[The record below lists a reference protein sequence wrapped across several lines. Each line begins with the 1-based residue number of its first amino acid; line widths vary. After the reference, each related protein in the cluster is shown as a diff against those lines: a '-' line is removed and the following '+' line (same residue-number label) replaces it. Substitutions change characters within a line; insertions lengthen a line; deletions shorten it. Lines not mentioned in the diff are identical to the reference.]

1 MGLFI
6 PFVTLTFIFF
16 GIFGCFHEKHL
27 RIFGVFYEKHLRKL
41 IKSIIFAT
49 KIYRQIED
57 MERLFKRKLYNRLLE
72 WKQVQ
77 NGKSAILIEG
87 ARRVGKST
95 LVEQFA
101 KNEYESYILVDFNEA
116 SEEVKSLFD
125 NLMNKDYIFLQLQAM
140 YNVVLKERKSVIIFD
155 EVQKCPLARQAI
167 KYLVKDGRY
176 DYIETGSLISI
187 KKNTKD
193 ITIPSEEE
201 RVTLYPMDYEEFRW
215 ALGDEASVPLLH
227 TFFEKRLPLNQAH
240 RDKMRD
246 FRLYMLIGGMPQAVK
261 TFIETNNFSMVD
273 HVKRGIIKVYQED
286 FQKLDETGRLETLFM
301 EIPSQLNQTNNRY
314 KPYAVLGDVDDNKL
328 LELLKDLEDSKT
340 TLFSY
345 HSNDPNVG
353 MSLTKDI
360 SKFKIFCADTGL
372 FVTLAFWDKD
382 HTENIIYQKLLND
395 KLSTNMGYVYENIIA
410 QILTA
415 AGNKLFYY
423 TWKKDANHN
432 YEIDFLLSRG
442 AKLHP
447 IEVKSSGYK
456 THKSLDA
463 FCQKFSHNIEKR
475 YLIYTK
481 DLKQDEDTLLLPVY
495 MTQFL

>member
-1 MGLFI
+1 
-6 PFVTLTFIFF
+6 
-16 GIFGCFHEKHL
+16 
-27 RIFGVFYEKHLRKL
+27 
-41 IKSIIFAT
+41 
-49 KIYRQIED
+49 
-57 MERLFKRKLYNRLLE
+57 MERIFKRKLYDRLLE

-77 NGKSAILIEG
+77 NGKTAILIEG

-101 KNEYESYILVDFNEA
+101 KNEYDSYILIDFNEA
-116 SEEVKSLFD
+116 SDEVKSLFN
-125 NLMNKDYIFLQLQAM
+125 NLMNKDFIFLQLQAL

-187 KKNTKD
+187 KKNTKN

-201 RVTLYPMDYEEFRW
+201 RITLYPMDYEEFRW
-215 ALGDEASVPLLH
+215 ALGDEATVPLLH
-227 TFFEKRLPLNQAH
+227 TFYERRLPLDRAH

-246 FRLYMLIGGMPQAVK
+246 FRLYMLVGGMPQAVK
-261 TFIETNNFSMVD
+261 AYIETNNFSMVD
-273 HVKRGIIKVYQED
+273 QAKRGIIKVYQDD
-286 FQKLDETGRLETLFM
+286 FQKLDKTGRLETLFM
-301 EIPSQLNQTNNRY
+301 EIPSQLSQTSNRY
-314 KPYAVLGDVDDNKL
+314 KPYTVLGQVDDDKL
-328 LELLKDLEDSKT
+328 TELLKDLEDSKT
-340 TLFSY
+340 ALFSY
-345 HSNDPNVG
+345 HSNEPNVG

-395 KLSTNMGYVYENIIA
+395 KLSTNLGYVYENMIA
-410 QILTA
+410 QMLA
-415 AGNKLFYY
+415 ASGNKLFYY
-423 TWKKDANHN
+423 TWPKDETHN

-442 AKLHP
+442 TKLHP

-456 THKSLDA
+456 SHKSLDV
-463 FCQKFSHNIEKR
+463 FCQKYSHVVGQR

-481 DLKQDEDTLLLPVY
+481 DLKKDEETLLLPVY
-495 MTQFL
+495 MTSFL

>member
-1 MGLFI
+1 M
-6 PFVTLTFIFF
+6 
-16 GIFGCFHEKHL
+16 
-27 RIFGVFYEKHLRKL
+27 
-41 IKSIIFAT
+41 
-49 KIYRQIED
+49 
-57 MERLFKRKLYNRLLE
+57 
-72 WKQVQ
+72 
-77 NGKSAILIEG
+77 
-87 ARRVGKST
+87 GKST

-101 KNEYESYILVDFNEA
+101 KNEYESYILIDFNEA
-116 SEEVKSLFD
+116 SDEVRSLFN
-125 NLMNKDYIFLQLQAM
+125 NLLNKDFIFLQLQAL

-155 EVQKCPLARQAI
+155 EVQKCPPARQAI

-187 KKNTKD
+187 KKNTKN

-215 ALGDEASVPLLH
+215 ALGDEATVPLLR
-227 TFFEKRLPLNQAH
+227 TFYERRLPLGKAH

-246 FRLYMLIGGMPQAVK
+246 FRLYMLVGGMPQAVNEY
-261 TFIETNNFSMVD
+261 IETNNFSMVD

-286 FQKLDETGRLETLFM
+286 FLKLDETGRLETLFM
-301 EIPSQLNQTNNRY
+301 KIPSQLSQASNRY
-314 KPYAVLGDVDDNKL
+314 KPYTVLGDVNDKKL
-328 LELLKDLEDSKT
+328 AELLKNLEDSKT
-340 TLFSY
+340 TIFSY
-345 HSNDPNVG
+345 HSNEPNVG

-382 HTENIIYQKLLND
+382 QTENIIYQKLLND
-395 KLSTNMGYVYENIIA
+395 KLSTNLGYVYENMIA
-410 QILTA
+410 QMLA
-415 AGNKLFYY
+415 ASGNKLFYY
-423 TWKKDANHN
+423 TWPKDKTHN

-456 THKSLDA
+456 SHKSLDV
-463 FCQKFSHNIEKR
+463 FCQKYSHIVERR

-481 DLKQDEDTLLLPVY
+481 DLKKDEETLLLPVY
-495 MTQFL
+495 MTPFL